1 MDFAVGPE
9 MIAIWALCG
18 FGAYQLLALG
28 LRTITG
34 GSRRG
39 PGDSASQ
46 LRYVAAAAFTARRVM
61 NKSEYRVFRVVEET
75 VAALGGG
82 RRVFCQTALGEVLA
96 CDDAMAFRA
105 INAKRVDILVV
116 GPDGMPQLAI
126 EYQGPG
132 HYQGDAAARDA
143 VKREALR
150 KAGVAY
156 LEIFE
161 HHTLGDIAEMTRR
174 ALGAGG
180 PARVEAPGNVR
191 HVLFGA
197 KLGSPW
203 G

>member
-1 MDFAVGPE
+1 MGFDAGLE

-18 FGAYQLLALG
+18 FGVYQLLAMG
-28 LRTITG
+28 LRAVNG
-34 GSRRG
+34 GRG
-39 PGDSASQ
+39 RFGRDPAGQ
-46 LRYVAAAAFTARRVM
+46 LRAVMAAEFTAKRVM
-61 NKSEYRVFRVVEET
+61 NKSEYRVFRAVEDA
-75 VAALGGG
+75 VAGLGGG
-82 RRVFCQTALGEVLA
+82 RRVFSQTALGEVLA
-96 CDDAMAFRA
+96 SPDEAAFRA

-116 GPDGMPQLAI
+116 GPNGVPLLAV

-143 VKREALR
+143 IKREALR
-150 KAGVAY
+150 RAGIFY

-161 HHTLGDIAEMTRR
+161 HHTMGDIADMTRK
-174 ALGAGG
+174 ALGAG
-180 PARVEAPGNVR
+180 PLHEAPDTVR